1 MRKGE
6 SDVSNGTFA
15 VHQARGSYKPTQSTI
30 VLAVTLVLFAALGL
44 MLPGFVSLGNLF
56 TLARN
61 ISILG
66 ILALGMA
73 VVVIGR
79 GIDLSQIAT
88 LACSA
93 AIAITLVNDGWS
105 AFAAIGLGLLLS
117 IAIGAANGL
126 LISVIEIPALFTTL
140 ASGLLVL
147 GLTRAL
153 VVPHYQV
160 FLQPGHDWL
169 LKLGGTVA
177 GGLPVPV
184 IAFAICA
191 VIVHLFLS
199 RTVLGRFIYAHGD
212 NAQAARLSGM
222 ATRPLTML
230 EYAICS
236 AIGYVGGVIMV
247 GSTSLM
253 HLQIAEFHLDLRRHS
268 CRGARR
274 RQPGRRPRER
284 RQCHRRHAADRRA
297 PQCHDD
303 HESRHSNA
311 GYDQGCG
318 LAAGDQP
325 RQLCASA
332 RRGDGQTG

>member
-1 MRKGE
+1 
-6 SDVSNGTFA
+6 VSSETIADNPRRSG
-15 VHQARGSYKPTQSTI
+15 YKPSQSTI
-30 VLAVTLVLFAALGL
+30 VLGVTLALFLVLSVV
-44 MLPGFVSLGNLF
+44 LPGFITLGNLF
-56 TLARN
+56 TLARS

-66 ILALGMA
+66 ILGLGMA

-79 GIDLSQIAT
+79 GIDLSQIAS
-88 LACSA
+88 LACSS
-93 AIAITLVNDGWS
+93 AIAVTMINNGWPPS
-105 AFAAIGLGLLLS
+105 LALGFGLLLS
-117 IAIGAANGL
+117 IGIGIANGYL
-126 LISVIEIPALFTTL
+126 VSVIEIPPLFTTL

-147 GLTRAL
+147 GITRAL

-169 LKLGGTVA
+169 LMLGGTTF

-184 IAFAICA
+184 VAFAICA
-191 VIVHLFLS
+191 LLLHLFLS

-253 HLQIAEFHLDLRRHS
+253 HLQIAESTIIFDVILVVVLGGVSLVGGRGNVTSVIAGTLLIGVLLNAMTIMNLDIQTQDMIK
-268 CRGARR
+268 GAVLLLAITLDSYIH
-274 RQPGRRPRER
+274 PRDEET
-284 RQCHRRHAADRRA
+284 AK
-297 PQCHDD
+297 
-303 HESRHSNA
+303 
-311 GYDQGCG
+311 QG
-318 LAAGDQP
+318 D
-325 RQLCASA
+325 
-332 RRGDGQTG
+332 

>member
-1 MRKGE
+1 
-6 SDVSNGTFA
+6 VSSETVAGVQQGGGGGPSQA
-15 VHQARGSYKPTQSTI
+15 VI
-30 VLAVTLVLFAALGL
+30 VLGVTLVLFLL
-44 MLPGFVSLGNLF
+44 LSTILPGFISLGNLF
-56 TLARN
+56 TLSRN

-88 LACSA
+88 LACSS
-93 AIAITLVNDGWS
+93 AIAITLINDGWQPVV
-105 AFAAIGLGLLLS
+105 AIGFGLLLS
-117 IAIGAANGL
+117 VAIGVANGYL
-126 LISVIEIPALFTTL
+126 VAVIEIPPLFTTL

-147 GLTRAL
+147 GVTRAL

-169 LKLGGTVA
+169 LKLGGTLL

-191 VIVHLFLS
+191 IFLHLFLS

-236 AIGYVGGVIMV
+236 GIGYVGGVIMV
-247 GSTSLM
+247 GSTALM
-253 HLQIAEFHLDLRRHS
+253 HLQVAESTMIFDVILVVVLGGVSLVGGRGNVVSVIAGTLLIGVLLNAMTIMNLDIQTQDMIK
-268 CRGARR
+268 GAVLLVAIMLDSYIH
-274 RQPGRRPRER
+274 PRDEET
-284 RQCHRRHAADRRA
+284 AK
-297 PQCHDD
+297 
-303 HESRHSNA
+303 
-311 GYDQGCG
+311 QG
-318 LAAGDQP
+318 D
-325 RQLCASA
+325 
-332 RRGDGQTG
+332 

>member
-1 MRKGE
+1 MSSEIAAGSRQQRARSGP
-6 SDVSNGTFA
+6 S
-15 VHQARGSYKPTQSTI
+15 QATI
-30 VLAVTLVLFAALGL
+30 VLGVTVVLLAVLSAV
-44 MLPGFVSLGNLF
+44 LPGFVTLGNLF

-93 AIAITLVNDGWS
+93 AIAVTLINAGWP
-105 AFAAIGLGLLLS
+105 APAAIGIGLLLS
-117 IAIGAANGL
+117 IAIGVANGFL
-126 LISVIEIPALFTTL
+126 VSVVEIPALFTTL

-147 GLTRAL
+147 GVTRAL

-191 VIVHLFLS
+191 LALHLFLS

-230 EYAICS
+230 EYGICS

-253 HLQIAEFHLDLRRHS
+253 HLQVAESTMIFDVILVVVLGGVSLVGGRGNVASVIAGTLLIGVLLNAMTIMNLDIQTQDMIK
-268 CRGARR
+268 GAVLLLAIALDSYIH
-274 RQPGRRPRER
+274 PRDEET
-284 RQCHRRHAADRRA
+284 AK
-297 PQCHDD
+297 
-303 HESRHSNA
+303 
-311 GYDQGCG
+311 QG
-318 LAAGDQP
+318 D
-325 RQLCASA
+325 
-332 RRGDGQTG
+332 

>member
-1 MRKGE
+1 
-6 SDVSNGTFA
+6 VSSEWVAGREER
-15 VHQARGSYKPTQSTI
+15 RGVYKPSQSTI
-30 VLAVTLVLFAALGL
+30 VLGVTLALFAVLSLA
-44 MLPGFVSLGNLF
+44 LPGFVTLGNLF

-79 GIDLSQIAT
+79 GIDLSQIAV

-93 AIAITLVNDGWS
+93 AIAITLIDDNWP

-117 IAIGAANGL
+117 VAIGIANGYL
-126 LISVIEIPALFTTL
+126 VSVIEIPALFTTL

-147 GLTRAL
+147 GVTRAL

-191 VIVHLFLS
+191 FLVHLFLS
-199 RTVLGRFIYAHGD
+199 RTVIGRFIYAHGD

-236 AIGYVGGVIMV
+236 AIGYVGGIIMV

-253 HLQIAEFHLDLRRHS
+253 HLQIAESTLIFDVILVVVLGGVSLIGGRGNVASVIAGTLLIGVLLNAMTIMNLDIQTQDMIKGGVLLLAITLDSYIH
-268 CRGARR
+268 
-274 RQPGRRPRER
+274 PRDEET
-284 RQCHRRHAADRRA
+284 AK
-297 PQCHDD
+297 
-303 HESRHSNA
+303 
-311 GYDQGCG
+311 QG
-318 LAAGDQP
+318 D
-325 RQLCASA
+325 
-332 RRGDGQTG
+332 

>member
-1 MRKGE
+1 
-6 SDVSNGTFA
+6 V
-15 VHQARGSYKPTQSTI
+15 
-30 VLAVTLVLFAALGL
+30 
-44 MLPGFVSLGNLF
+44 
-56 TLARN
+56 
-61 ISILG
+61 
-66 ILALGMA
+66 
-73 VVVIGR
+73 
-79 GIDLSQIAT
+79 

-93 AIAITLVNDGWS
+93 AIAITLIDDNWP

-117 IAIGAANGL
+117 VAVGIANGYL
-126 LISVIEIPALFTTL
+126 VSVIEIPALFTTL

-147 GLTRAL
+147 GVTRAL

-191 VIVHLFLS
+191 LVVHLFLS
-199 RTVLGRFIYAHGD
+199 RTVIGRFIYAHGD

-236 AIGYVGGVIMV
+236 GIGYVGGIIMV

-253 HLQIAEFHLDLRRHS
+253 HLQIAESTLIFDVILVVVLGGVSLVGGRGNVASVIAGTLLIGVLLNAMTIMNLDIQTQDMIKGGVLLLAITLDSYIH
-268 CRGARR
+268 
-274 RQPGRRPRER
+274 PRDEET
-284 RQCHRRHAADRRA
+284 AK
-297 PQCHDD
+297 
-303 HESRHSNA
+303 
-311 GYDQGCG
+311 QG
-318 LAAGDQP
+318 D
-325 RQLCASA
+325 
-332 RRGDGQTG
+332 